1 MQEFINWTAV
11 SKHLAGERTA
21 IRKNYHPKKYKERID
36 LLLHYVDCWEKGIEL
51 GNMEYLKEKLKEKL
65 NEI

>member
-11 SKHLAGERTA
+11 SRHLGGERTI
-21 IRKNYHPKKYKERID
+21 IRKNCHPKKYKKQID

-51 GNMEYLKEKLKEKL
+51 GNMEHLKEKLKEKL